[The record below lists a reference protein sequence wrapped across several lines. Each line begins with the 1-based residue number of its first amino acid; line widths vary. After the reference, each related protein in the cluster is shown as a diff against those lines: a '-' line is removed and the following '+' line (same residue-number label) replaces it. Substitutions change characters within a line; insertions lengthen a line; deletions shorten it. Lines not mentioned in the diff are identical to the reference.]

1 MRQARRILDHQ
12 HQLRLRFAHW
22 PRRSAPRPLR
32 RSAPRPSRRLLGH
45 RAGIAGSGT
54 HARSPAKITYG
65 TTGTSPLMGSATV
78 SDVGGASP
86 KPAADRPTVR
96 GTDRGGL
103 RRRGRRAG
111 TKKAQLKRFFASVHP
126 VWTTP
131 RLRGHWFYAWRRRSG
146 WGRTPPPGKGPH
158 KMTPSRAPRLKAR
171 DHRRLKP
178 LSALTA
184 AKLQH

>member
-1 MRQARRILDHQ
+1 MAVRAAMRQARRILDHH

-54 HARSPAKITYG
+54 HARNPAKVTYG

-86 KPAADRPTVR
+86 KPAADRPTAR

-103 RRRGRRAG
+103 RRGDRRAG
-111 TKKAQLKRFFASVHP
+111 TKKAQLTRFFASVHP

-131 RLRGHWFYAWRRRSG
+131 RLRGHWFYAWSSRRG
-146 WGRTPPPGKGPH
+146 WGRTPPPNKW
-158 KMTPSRAPRLKAR
+158 S
-171 DHRRLKP
+171 HRQEGR
-178 LSALTA
+178 
-184 AKLQH
+184 

>member
-1 MRQARRILDHQ
+1 MRQARRILDHH

-54 HARSPAKITYG
+54 HARNPAKVTYG
-65 TTGTSPLMGSATV
+65 TTGTGPLMGSATV

-86 KPAADRPTVR
+86 KPVADRPTAH

-111 TKKAQLKRFFASVHP
+111 TKKAQLTRFFASVHP

-131 RLRGHWFYAWRRRSG
+131 RLRCHWFYPGSRRRR
-146 WGRTPPPGKGPH
+146 WGRVPPPGKGAH
-158 KMTPSRAPRLKAR
+158 SSWSRTRAGSHCRSSWTAFGTA
-171 DHRRLKP
+171 
-178 LSALTA
+178 SLTTCSV
-184 AKLQH
+184 